1 MTRSNPNMS
10 SRSKSSSKSRSKS
23 SSKSRSKIGS
33 KFRSIG
39 SKSKKP
45 RRTQNK
51 RRSFGKIHKQSR
63 QPIQSPPPISPPS
76 SPPSSPS
83 SSQQKSKSR
92 DNKLRL
98 TEFGYD
104 IEGDIVHDVGD
115 LLDFIKSEKEA
126 ATYCCYRSKSQ
137 KDLVSHIRAV
147 CESLN
152 TPMFDPKG
160 NGKIFLKNLIDKI
173 FTLRGG
179 RTTGNTGSKNE
190 ILSNYI
196 RLLKKYKSLER
207 PNKYDIRAEKLD
219 VVVFAV
225 LTKDLIN
232 GEKLGGNKYRNK
244 KYKRKHYTKRRKFK
258 K

>member
-1 MTRSNPNMS
+1 MTRSNPNMP
-10 SRSKSSSKSRSKS
+10 SSSKSRSKS
-23 SSKSRSKIGS
+23 SSKSRSKL
-33 KFRSIG
+33 RSIG

-63 QPIQSPPPISPPS
+63 QTIQSSPPS

-98 TEFGYD
+98 TEFGYN
-104 IEGDIVHDVGD
+104 IEGDIEHDVGD
-115 LLDFIKSEKEA
+115 LLDFIESEKEA
-126 ATYCCYRSKSQ
+126 ATYCCYRSRKGQ
-137 KDLVSHIRAV
+137 KDLVSHIRAA
-147 CESLN
+147 CTSLN

-179 RTTGNTGSKNE
+179 RTTGNTGSKND
-190 ILSNYI
+190 IISNYN
-196 RLLKKYKSLER
+196 RLLKKYKRLKS
-207 PNKYDIRAEKLD
+207 PNRYDIRAEKLD

-244 KYKRKHYTKRRKFK
+244 KYKRKHYTKRRKLK

>member
-1 MTRSNPNMS
+1 
-10 SRSKSSSKSRSKS
+10 
-23 SSKSRSKIGS
+23 
-33 KFRSIG
+33 
-39 SKSKKP
+39 
-45 RRTQNK
+45 
-51 RRSFGKIHKQSR
+51 
-63 QPIQSPPPISPPS
+63 
-76 SPPSSPS
+76 
-83 SSQQKSKSR
+83 
-92 DNKLRL
+92 
-98 TEFGYD
+98 
-104 IEGDIVHDVGD
+104 
-115 LLDFIKSEKEA
+115 
-126 ATYCCYRSKSQ
+126 YCCYRSKSQ